1 MSPARRPR
9 SRRLRFRGAL
19 LRGVAVLERRTLMV
33 GIAVAAV
40 GAVIAVFAW
49 MSTNGLPFQGRY
61 PFTMI
66 LPGTT
71 PPLATG
77 AQVRV
82 AGKIAGSVTSV
93 EPGPTTLRVN
103 ASLFSQ
109 YGPLGRSASIHV
121 GVLLGTTLVYLVVNP
136 GSSSHPLPPGTTI
149 PESRVTLSSSLP
161 QALETFN
168 AATRRALA
176 RNITVIGEGWIGRGE
191 QTNQAIADQRYDYEQ
206 GTPLLHAFLTQHPA
220 TLGRLI
226 NTAATVSGALRG
238 QRPDDVGAG
247 TAAAATFWQTL
258 AQNDRAGTAV
268 ARFAPAEQQLLQTA
282 PLADRAITAA
292 TSAARAFNPLAVQVN
307 EEVPSFESLF
317 ASGPSLLDAS
327 LRFNRYAPAVLRGLV
342 PVLDALRDP
351 AESLPILIADG
362 AIFGRA
368 IDAYKTELGV
378 FATRLAEVTS
388 YTYGGK
394 PAIRITGTLGGC
406 GGSRDPY
413 PAPGQAAKDRKAVI
427 PC

>member
-1 MSPARRPR
+1 MLHS
-9 SRRLRFRGAL
+9 
-19 LRGVAVLERRTLMV
+19 VAVLERHTLAV
-33 GIAVAAV
+33 GAAVAAV

-61 PFTMI
+61 PFTVI

-82 AGKIAGSVTSV
+82 AGKIAGSVTGV
-93 EPGPTTLRVN
+93 EPGPTTLKVS
-103 ASLFSQ
+103 ASLYSQ
-109 YGPLGRSASIHV
+109 YAPLGRGASIHV

-136 GSSSHPLPPGTTI
+136 GDYTHPLPPGTTI

-161 QALETFN
+161 QALETFD

-176 RNITVIGEGWIGRGE
+176 RNITVTGEGWIGRGQ
-191 QTNQAIADQRYDYEQ
+191 QTNQAIADQRYDYER
-206 GTPLLHAFLTQHPA
+206 GTPLLRAFLTAHPA
-220 TLGRLI
+220 TLGHLI
-226 NTAATVSGALRG
+226 GAAATVSGALRG
-238 QRPDDVGAG
+238 ERPDDVGAG

-258 AQNDRAGTAV
+258 AQNDRAGTAT
-268 ARFAPAEQQLLQTA
+268 ARFAGAEQQLLQTA
-282 PLADRAITAA
+282 PLADSASAAA
-292 TSAARAFNPLAVQVN
+292 TAAARAFNPLAIQIN
-307 EEVPSFESLF
+307 DELPSFEALF
-317 ASGPSLLDAS
+317 RSGPTLVDAS
-327 LRFNRYAPAVLRGLV
+327 RRFNRHAPAVLRGLV

-362 AIFGRA
+362 TVFGQAIN
-368 IDAYKTELGV
+368 AYKVELAT
-378 FATRLAEVTS
+378 FANRLLEVTS

-406 GGSRDPY
+406 GGMRDPY
-413 PAPGQAAKDRKAVI
+413 PAPGQAAKDRKAVV